1 MPLSATESLIF
12 NHSIIS
18 KQKIK
23 LPVQFFS
30 INRKVSFS
38 FFVPANW
45 TVGLSIFFLIVQT
58 RINFTGLL
66 TKPNT
71 GVVNTDFRF
80 YTTNLDIKNNKSLL
94 FFFLLFRFFLKVARQ
109 FQYTTTKLNCVYS
122 FKRFQSYNITDSC
135 SSSIA
140 LNEVFW
146 HSNVYFSYPNKFLFL
161 LFLDFFKLK

>member
-1 MPLSATESLIF
+1 MPLSSFESLSF
-12 NHSIIS
+12 NHCIIS

-30 INRKVSFS
+30 INKKVSFS
-38 FFVPANW
+38 FFVPVNW
-45 TVGLSIFFLIVQT
+45 TVGLSIFFLVVQT
-58 RINFTGLL
+58 RINFVGLL
-66 TKPNT
+66 TNSTFKL
-71 GVVNTDFRF
+71 VNTDFRF
-80 YTTNLDIKNNKSLL
+80 YTQELNIKRNKSLL
-94 FFFLLFRFFLKVARQ
+94 FFFLLFRFFLKVARHSN
-109 FQYTTTKLNCVYS
+109 YTVNKFNCVYT

-146 HSNVYFSYPNKFLFL
+146 HSIVHLYYPNKFLFL